1 MGAVRYTIDLLAR
14 GWLWI
19 SLILTPIVAHAG
31 GLGFQAVAFFM
42 GIGGALIL
50 LFNWKESVYFKQA
63 WIPIFIGFTLWAW
76 FTTLWSPYQA
86 DDALG
91 NGLILFVFA
100 LTLIL
105 MPLVFMRLSDKQK
118 RFASHLFMAGTVLAA
133 GIMLFDV
140 LSGFALSIFFDPVKA
155 DSNIYVRQGEAERA
169 IGRGLMSYSHLIWP
183 AAILMLTTLKRGW
196 VLVGVVFL
204 AFGLTAILDRLT
216 LTIPTLIVTASFV
229 AIAWYKPRLGLQ
241 LAIAIAISSLVFAP
255 IIGILSSHLDEAT
268 LSKLPLSW
276 EHRVRMWAY
285 VWEQIQ
291 LNWLFGNGF
300 DASRTYQD
308 TFQARDGRDIVI
320 VSLHPHNIGLQIWL
334 EVGFVGVALISGFFV
349 ATLKP
354 LIKFCHI
361 SARSAAMAGIIVATT
376 INGALTIGV
385 WQYWWWGLI
394 ALSICIVSVISHK
407 KEA

>member
-1 MGAVRYTIDLLAR
+1 VGAVRNTIDVLAR
-14 GWLWI
+14 GWLWL

-42 GIGGALIL
+42 GIGGFLVL
-50 LFNWKESVYFKQA
+50 LFNWKESIYIKQA
-63 WIPIFIGFTLWAW
+63 WMPIFIGFTLWAW
-76 FTTLWSPYQA
+76 LTTLWSPYQA

-100 LTLIL
+100 LTLL
-105 MPLVFMRLSDKQK
+105 FMPLVFKRLSEKQK
-118 RFASHLFMAGTVLAA
+118 TFASHLFMAGTVLAA

-140 LSGFALSIFFDPVKA
+140 LSGFALSTFFDPVQV

-169 IGRGLMSYSHLIWP
+169 IGRGLMSYSHLMWP
-183 AAILMLTTLKRGW
+183 MAILMLTTLKRGW

-216 LTIPTLIVTASFV
+216 LTIPTLLVTASFV
-229 AIAWYKPRLGLQ
+229 AIAWYKPRLGLK
-241 LAIAIAISSLVFAP
+241 LAIALAIASLVFAP
-255 IIGILSSHLDEAT
+255 VIGILSNHLDEAT

-291 LNWLFGNGF
+291 TNWLFGNGF

-334 EVGFVGVALISGFFV
+334 ETGLVGIVLVCGFLI
-349 ATLKP
+349 ATIKP
-354 LIKFCHI
+354 LLKFFST
-361 SARSAAMAGIIVATT
+361 SARSAAIVGIIVATA

-394 ALSICIVSVISHK
+394 ALSVCMVSLISHK